1 MRVKLDEYHEIVK
14 IDDLFFLGTSSH
26 YPEEGKDFNTASKEY
41 VINTLL
47 NYNWSEK
54 DIIDFINSEDKSQTE
69 KIEENNIDLDKITYS
84 FIKTSMDSKSLSI
97 ILNRNTMIPE
107 VCEETPD
114 QYFQIDIMY
123 YKDSNLNK
131 YFIIYPDYYY
141 YHTEK
146 VFTSLSEF
154 TKMIRT
160 IFSAMLS
167 HSVDYIER
175 YDIKHLSKKITEKI
189 EGK

>member
-1 MRVKLDEYHEIVK
+1 MRVKLDEYHTIVK

-26 YPEEGKDFNTASKEY
+26 YPEEGMDFNTASKEY

-69 KIEENNIDLDKITYS
+69 KIEKNNITYS
-84 FIKTSMDSKSLSI
+84 FISSSKESKSLSI
-97 ILNRNTMIPE
+97 VLNPE

-114 QYFQIDIMY
+114 VYLQIDIMY
-123 YKDSNLNK
+123 YEDSNSNK
-131 YFIIYPDYYY
+131 YFIIYPDHYY
-141 YHTEK
+141 YHTER

-154 TKMIRT
+154 TKVIRA

-167 HSVDYIER
+167 HAVDYIER
-175 YDIKHLSKKITEKI
+175 YDIKYLSEEISEKM
-189 EGK
+189 ESKWKLWKL